1 MGRTQGK
8 GYYFVLNLGTA
19 GDDERESG
27 KDVGPGSELTQ
38 CRTACLR
45 QTDIVRQAIKNRE
58 RVVAQGKEREVCRY
72 LFCSVMLFYLIVVSQ
87 ACLAADYSA
96 PSANDECCNRVT

>member
-72 LFCSVMLFYLIVVSQ
+72 LNLLGDAVLSHCCFASMLGSGLQ
-87 ACLAADYSA
+87 CTQ
-96 PSANDECCNRVT
+96 RK